1 MAAVL
6 VQLKLHLLR
15 NSLKRSV
22 WRTVGLILG
31 MAYALAI
38 VVLVLFG
45 LVALRWTSEE
55 ITADVTVLAFS
66 LLTVGWLLFSLL
78 VFGVDETVDPTK
90 FALLPLRA
98 REIQPGLFLSGL
110 IGSPGIATILV
121 GLGLVITWAR
131 SVPLTIAALLAF
143 PVGVATCFVLSRAAT
158 AAFASFLGSRRF
170 RDLAF
175 VGLALF
181 GIVMGIG
188 GNLIGGLAGRDPAQM
203 RGVLAHSAA
212 LAGWSP
218 FGWAWA
224 VPAEVARGHWL
235 GAAIRLVLALA
246 LVAALWRVWGHY
258 LGLRLTSP
266 IESSGGAGRVRS
278 GGFVD
283 RLYPATPAGG
293 IAVRTL
299 HYWRRD
305 PRYFAGVA
313 GLTIAPIIILI
324 STMIN
329 PYPGST
335 VVAALAPVLLALL
348 LGMSVA
354 QDLSY
359 DGTAIWQHIVCGVRG
374 ADDRAGR
381 VMSTLTI
388 FGPLL
393 LVLLLATMILTGEWR
408 LLPMIMG
415 VTFGIGMIGLG
426 VGSLV
431 GALWQW
437 PAPPP
442 GANPF
447 QKGNSGGL
455 PSFLSFTVSSLGT
468 FALSLPLAALV
479 VGSFWWSWLGWLALP
494 VGLILGGVVLRVGIA
509 QGGKL
514 LDRRWPEV
522 MATVSEKAA

>member
-1 MAAVL
+1 MVAVL

-31 MAYALAI
+31 MAYALFV
-38 VVLVLFG
+38 VVLVLAG
-45 LVALRWTSEE
+45 MTALRWTSTEL
-55 ITADVTVLAFS
+55 TADVTVLAFS
-66 LLTVGWLLFSLL
+66 ALTLGWLLFSLL
-78 VFGVDETVDPTK
+78 VFGVDETVDPAK
-90 FALLPLRA
+90 FALLPVRSRQL
-98 REIQPGLFLSGL
+98 QPGLFVSGL
-110 IGSPGIATILV
+110 IGSPGVATVLV
-121 GLGLVITWAR
+121 GFGLVIAWAR
-131 SVPLTIAALLAF
+131 SVPLVVAAVIAF
-143 PVGVATCFVLSRAAT
+143 PIGVATCFLLSRAGT
-158 AAFASFLGSRRF
+158 SAFASFLASRRF

-175 VGLALF
+175 IVLALF
-181 GIVMGIG
+181 GVVMGIG
-188 GNLIGGLAGRDPAQM
+188 GNLIGGLAGRDPSQM
-203 RGVLAHSAA
+203 RGVLASAA
-212 LAGWSP
+212 TLAGWSP
-218 FGWAWA
+218 FGWAWS
-224 VPAEVARGHWL
+224 VPAAVSRGEWL
-235 GAAIRLVLALA
+235 GAGLRLLLAVALA
-246 LVAALWRVWGHY
+246 AVLWWVWGFY
-258 LGLRLTSP
+258 LAQRLTSP
-266 IESSGGAGRVRS
+266 IESGGGAGKVRS

-293 IAVRTL
+293 VAVRTL

-313 GLTIAPIIILI
+313 GLSIAPIIILI

-335 VVAALAPVLLALL
+335 VVAALAPILLALL

-359 DGTAIWQHIVCGVRG
+359 DGTAVWQHIVSGVRG

-381 VMSTLTI
+381 VMSTLTV

-393 LVLLLATMILTGEWR
+393 VLLVLVTMILTGEWR
-408 LLPMIMG
+408 LLPMVAG
-415 VTFGIGMIGLG
+415 VAFGVALIGLG
-426 VGSLV
+426 VGSFV
-431 GALWQW
+431 GSLWQW

-447 QKGNSGGL
+447 QKGSSGGL
-455 PSFLSFTVSSLGT
+455 PSFLSFSASSIGT
-468 FALSLPLAALV
+468 FVLAIPLAALAA
-479 VGSFWWSWLGWLALP
+479 GSFWVSWLGWLALP
-494 VGLILGGVVLRVGIA
+494 VGIGFGYVVLRIGIA

-522 MATVSEKAA
+522 MAAVSEKAA

>member
-1 MAAVL
+1 MVAVL
-6 VQLKLHLLR
+6 VQLKLRLLR
-15 NSLKRSV
+15 NSLRRSV
-22 WRTVGLILG
+22 WRTVGLIIG

-38 VVLVLFG
+38 VLLVLAG
-45 LVALRWTSEE
+45 MIALRWASEAV
-55 ITADVTVLAFS
+55 TADVTVVAYS
-66 LLTVGWLLFSLL
+66 ALTLGWLLFSLL
-78 VFGVDETVDPTK
+78 VFGVDETVDPAK
-90 FALLPLRA
+90 FALLPVRA
-98 REIQPGLFLSGL
+98 RQLQPGLFVSGL
-110 IGSPGIATILV
+110 LGSPGVATILV

-131 SVPLTIAALLAF
+131 TVPLTIAAVIAF
-143 PVGVATCFVLSRAAT
+143 PIGVATCFLFSRAGT
-158 AAFASFLGSRRF
+158 AAFASFLASRRF

-175 VGLALF
+175 VMLALF
-181 GIVMGIG
+181 GVVMGIG

-203 RGVLAHSAA
+203 RGVLASAAA
-212 LAGWSP
+212 LAGWTP

-224 VPAEVARGHWL
+224 IPAAVAHGDWL
-235 GAAIRLVLALA
+235 GAALRLLLAAVL
-246 LVAALWRVWGHY
+246 VGALWRIWGY
-258 LGLRLTSP
+258 FLALRLTSP
-266 IESSGGAGRVRS
+266 IDAAGGTAKVRS

-305 PRYFAGVA
+305 PRYFAGIA
-313 GLTIAPIIILI
+313 GFSIAPIIILI

-329 PYPGST
+329 PYPNST
-335 VVAALAPVLLALL
+335 VVAALAPVLLAVL

-359 DGTAIWQHIVCGVRG
+359 DGSAIWQHIVSGVRG

-393 LVLLLATMILTGEWR
+393 VVLLAVTMTLSGEWR
-408 LLPMIMG
+408 LLPMVAG
-415 VTFGIGMIGLG
+415 VTIGIALIGLG

-437 PAPPP
+437 PAALP

-468 FALSLPLAALV
+468 LVLSLPLAGLA
-479 VGSFWWSWLGWLALP
+479 VGSFWLPWLGWLALP
-494 VGLILGGVVLRVGIA
+494 MGIAIGAVVLKIGIA

-522 MATVSEKAA
+522 MAAVSEKAG

>member
-1 MAAVL
+1 MVAVL

-22 WRTVGLILG
+22 WRTVGLIIG

-38 VVLVLFG
+38 VVFVLVG
-45 LVALRWTSEE
+45 MVALRWTSVDT
-55 ITADVTVLAFS
+55 TADVTVLVYS
-66 LLTVGWLLFSLL
+66 VLTVGWLLFSLL

-98 REIQPGLFLSGL
+98 REIRPGLFIAGF
-110 IGSPGIATILV
+110 IGSPGVATVLV

-131 SVPLTIAALLAF
+131 TLPLTLAALVAF
-143 PVGVATCFVLSRAAT
+143 PIGVATCFLFSRAGT

-175 VGLALF
+175 VVLALF

-188 GNLIGGLAGRDPAQM
+188 GNLVGGLAGRDPAQM
-203 RGVLAHSAA
+203 RGVLASAA
-212 LAGWSP
+212 TLAGWSP

-224 VPAEVARGHWL
+224 VPAALARGEWW
-235 GAAIRLVLALA
+235 GAGLRLVLAVALA
-246 LVAALWRVWGHY
+246 GALWWIWSFY
-258 LGLRLTSP
+258 LAQRLTSP
-266 IESSGGAGRVRS
+266 IEAGGGAAKVRT

-293 IAVRTL
+293 VAVRTL

-305 PRYFAGVA
+305 PRYFAGIA
-313 GLTIAPIIILI
+313 GFSIAPIIIVV

-359 DGTAIWQHIVCGVRG
+359 DGTAIWQHIVSGVRG

-381 VMSTLTI
+381 VMSTATV
-388 FGPLL
+388 FGPVLL
-393 LVLLLATMILTGEWR
+393 ILLLATAAVSGEWR
-408 LLPMIMG
+408 LLPMIAG
-415 VTFGIGMIGLG
+415 VSFGVSLIGLG
-426 VGSLV
+426 VGSVV

-455 PSFLSFTVSSLGT
+455 PSFLSFSASSIAT
-468 FALSLPLAALV
+468 FVLSLPLAALA
-479 VGSFWWSWLGWLALP
+479 VGSFWFDWLGWIALP
-494 VGLILGGVVLRVGIA
+494 LGLLFGYVLLRVGIA

-522 MATVSEKAA
+522 MGAVSEKAA

>member
-1 MAAVL
+1 MVAVL
-6 VQLKLHLLR
+6 VHLKLTLLR
-15 NSLKRSV
+15 NSLRRSV
-22 WRTVGLILG
+22 WRTVGLIIG

-38 VVLVLFG
+38 VVFVLAG
-45 LVALRWTSEE
+45 MIALRWTSEDL
-55 ITADVTVLAFS
+55 TADVTVLAYS
-66 LLTVGWLLFSLL
+66 VLTVGWLMFSLL
-78 VFGVDETVDPTK
+78 VFGVDETVDPAK
-90 FALLPLRA
+90 FALLPVRA
-98 REIQPGLFLSGL
+98 RSLQPGLLVSGL
-110 IGSPGIATILV
+110 LGSPGVATILV
-121 GLGLVITWAR
+121 GLGLVLAWAR
-131 SVPLTIAALLAF
+131 TVPLTIAAVVAF
-143 PVGVATCFVLSRAAT
+143 PIGVATCFLVSRAGT
-158 AAFASFLGSRRF
+158 AAFASFLASRRF

-175 VGLALF
+175 VVLATF
-181 GIVMGIG
+181 GVVMGIG

-203 RGVLAHSAA
+203 RGVLASAAA
-212 LAGWSP
+212 LAGWTP

-224 VPAEVARGHWL
+224 VPAAVAHGDWL
-235 GAAIRLVLALA
+235 GAGLRLVLAAA
-246 LVAALWRVWGHY
+246 LVGVLWWIWGHF
-258 LGLRLTSP
+258 LALRLTSP
-266 IESSGGAGRVRS
+266 IESAGGTAKVRS

-305 PRYFAGVA
+305 PRYFAGIA
-313 GLTIAPIIILI
+313 GFSIAPIIILI

-329 PYPGST
+329 PYPNST
-335 VVAALAPVLLALL
+335 VVAAMAPLLLALL

-381 VMSTLTI
+381 VMSTVTV

-393 LVLLLATMILTGEWR
+393 VILLAVTMVLSGEWR
-408 LLPMIMG
+408 LLPMVAGLTI
-415 VTFGIGMIGLG
+415 GITLIGLG

-455 PSFLSFTVSSLGT
+455 PSFLSFGASSLAT
-468 FALSLPLAALV
+468 LLLSLPLAALA
-479 VGSFWWSWLGWLALP
+479 VGSFWLSWLGWLALP
-494 VGLILGGVVLRVGIA
+494 VGVALGAVVLKVGIA
-509 QGGKL
+509 QGGRI

-522 MATVSEKAA
+522 LGAVSEKAS